1 MNKTYT
7 IKIYSL
13 SVGFSGGYIKTIAPT
28 LIMNEPR
35 FTSRVGGGQG
45 ELQVELALP
54 MDDFDE
60 GVSIKAMNLIRLY
73 ETDDENNLT
82 PTLIYSGYIS
92 QYVPFTDEGREGV
105 RVTVLGLVSLLSLD
119 YYMNGSSFQV
129 VASADPGQ
137 IMKNIVDHFNT
148 VYPNTLITYAGGH
161 VVNTGT
167 TVSNT
172 FNDQKWLEALRKTY
186 ELGSSGRYWTI
197 REDGNVYFKAKAVS
211 ADHRFTIGS
220 DVSVAEV
227 VKNSEQIIN
236 YYQLRWGT
244 PTPTVANY
252 SDATSIAAYGR
263 HTLVETA
270 SDVTNSTTADERGNK
285 KIDDYKNPR
294 VQAKLRI
301 NSTYNIESVHPG
313 QMCSVFNYKDGS
325 SVFPDLMLISSVSY
339 TPDFI
344 EIEIENERRSF
355 ARALAE
361 AVEAL

>member
-13 SVGFSGGYIKTIAPT
+13 SGGFSSGYIKTIASE

-35 FTSRVGGGQG
+35 FSSRVGGGQG
-45 ELQVELALP
+45 ELTVELALP
-54 MDDFDE
+54 MDDFGE
-60 GVSIKAMNLIRLY
+60 GVSIKAMNLVRLY
-73 ETDDENNLT
+73 EADDENNLT
-82 PTLIYSGYIS
+82 PTLLYSGYIS

-105 RVTVLGLVSLLSLD
+105 RITALGLVSLLSLD

-129 VASADPGQ
+129 VAAADPGQ
-137 IMKNIVDHFNT
+137 IMRNIVDHFNT

-161 VVNTGT
+161 IVNTGT
-167 TVSNT
+167 SVSNT

-227 VKNSEQIIN
+227 VKNSEQLVN
-236 YYQLRWGT
+236 YYQLRWGS
-244 PTPTVANY
+244 TPTVNNY
-252 SDATSIAAYGR
+252 SDATSISTYGR
-263 HTLVETA
+263 HASIETA
-270 SDVTNSTTADERGNK
+270 SDVTDLTSANAKGNK
-285 KIDDYKNPR
+285 KIADYKDPR

-301 NSTYNIESVHPG
+301 NSTYNIESVKPG
-313 QMCSVFNYKDGS
+313 QTCAVFNRKQGS
-325 SVFPDLMLISSVSY
+325 QLFPSVMLITSVAYS
-339 TPDFI
+339 PDFI
-344 EIEIENERRSF
+344 EIEIENEKGSF
-355 ARALAE
+355 SDALTDAIQN
-361 AVEAL
+361 VT